1 MYGGEASAGFGKRS
15 RPRLVTIGNRTDRS
29 GEFRAFGGL
38 PEGRGMV
45 RSTAD
50 AHNPEQSRRRKR
62 SWRTLK
68 MAPTTK
74 DLGPLVESDDGM
86 LYAGLS

>member
-1 MYGGEASAGFGKRS
+1 MFWGEASAGFGKRS
-15 RPRLVTIGNRTDRS
+15 RPRLVTIGNWTDRS
-29 GEFRAFGGL
+29 GEFRVFGGL

-45 RSTAD
+45 RSTTD

-68 MAPTTK
+68 MAPTTN
-74 DLGPLVESDDGM
+74 DLAPLVESDGAM
-86 LYAGLS
+86 LYFGLS